1 MARNRNP
8 GTRVGRPPKLRS
20 TVAAPMMPGQPPGPM
35 DNFDSATP
43 GAAFKRGGGVGGF
56 KPMPKYHPDKGFCGG
71 GKTK

>member
-1 MARNRNP
+1 
-8 GTRVGRPPKLRS
+8 
-20 TVAAPMMPGQPPGPM
+20 M